1 MTDSNSEASSA
12 TRPEP
17 MGASAVFAA
26 VLVVVRELV
35 RELRGEVVA
44 ARVGP
49 ESRLEN
55 DLGIS
60 SLERA
65 ELVQRL
71 EKRFGHVPGDPSLA
85 MADTVQALADVL
97 ARGHDHPPQLRSPAP
112 PLPNDISPAPEDI
125 RTLPALLAWHAR
137 THPDRVHA
145 LLRHDDHDEV
155 ITFGALHAEALEVAS
170 GLVAM
175 GVTPRDTVAVML
187 RTERGFL
194 QAFLGTLMAGAIPV
208 PMYPPFRPDRIADY
222 AARQVGIL
230 ENSGARLLVTFDQV
244 ESVATLLREKLSQA
258 TSVVTIDEI
267 RARATAALGDVDV
280 EPEAGALIQYT
291 SGSTGDPKG
300 VYLTHDNLLANIRAI
315 GDRLSLSDGDRVV
328 SWLPLYHDMGL
339 IGSWLGSLYFGMPLL
354 VMSPLMFLSRPIRW
368 LEALTQFRGTISP
381 APNFAFD
388 LCVRRIDER
397 QLDAIDLSSVRLL
410 LNGSEAV
417 LPDTLRRFAE
427 RFGPF
432 GLASTTLYPVYGLA
446 ECAVGL
452 AAPVPGIGPELDVVS
467 RDALQARGLATP
479 ASDEPQA
486 TFVSCGTA
494 LPRHDIRIVG
504 DDGAVLPDRVQGQVE
519 FRGPSATVGYF
530 RRPEA
535 TQSIKTHDGWTK
547 TGDLGYLVNR
557 RVFITGRRKDIII
570 RAGRNLY
577 PQELEELSGR
587 VPGVRAGC
595 VAAFG
600 VLTYTSG
607 TEKLIIV
614 AETREV
620 DPEAR
625 ERIARDIG
633 ARVATATGGPPDEV
647 HLVRP
652 GAVLKTS
659 SGKVRRSA
667 TRDAL
672 LAGRLVASG
681 TTAPGAQWV
690 QLVGDAVSGR
700 LRRLGRTA
708 MAAVHT
714 AYLGVLV
721 AVSLPVLCLALRF
734 SSERVSRR
742 RLRAWCRLLVR
753 LSWCRLV
760 VDARHW
766 QAMPPAVFAANHAS
780 YLDPVWLLAA
790 IPCDVKF
797 AAKARLATY
806 PVLGFVLRRCGFVLM
821 DKTDHDER
829 IASAGALEQALA
841 SGVPLVVFPEGTF
854 VRSPGLLPFR
864 LGAFRAVALRESSVA
879 GIGIVGARDVFPDG
893 AWCVRPGVVTV
904 VACLPERARDRSWQ
918 ETIRLRD
925 LVRAHVAQVSG
936 ELAPPGDPETE
947 LFEAL

>member
-1 MTDSNSEASSA
+1 MTDSNSDASSPTGA
-12 TRPEP
+12 EP
-17 MGASAVFAA
+17 IRASVAPGE

-44 ARVGP
+44 ARASLD
-49 ESRLEN
+49 SRLEH

-65 ELVQRL
+65 ELVLRL
-71 EKRFGHVPGDPSLA
+71 EKRFDHVQGDPNLA
-85 MADTVQALADVL
+85 VAETVRALADVL
-97 ARGHDHPPQLRSPAP
+97 SRGREQSHERQSPVP
-112 PLPNDISPAPEDI
+112 PLPNDISPAPDDI
-125 RTLPALLAWHAR
+125 RTLPALVTWHAR
-137 THPDRVHA
+137 THPERVHA
-145 LLRHDDHDEV
+145 LLRHEDHDEV
-155 ITFGALHAEALEVAS
+155 ITFGALHAEAQEVAS
-170 GLVAM
+170 GLAAM
-175 GVTPRDTVAVML
+175 GVTARDSVAIML
-187 RTERGFL
+187 RTERAFF
-194 QAFLGTLMAGAIPV
+194 QAFLGTLMVGAVPV

-222 AARQVGIL
+222 AARQIGIL

-244 ESVATLLREKLSQA
+244 EGVATLLREKLSQA
-258 TSVVTIDEI
+258 MPVVTVEEI
-267 RARATAALGDVDV
+267 RARARALFAGAHA
-280 EPEAGALIQYT
+280 EPTGGALIQYT

-315 GDRLSLSDGDRVV
+315 GERLSLRDGDRVV

-339 IGSWLGSLYFGMPLL
+339 IGSWLGSLYFGMPLI

-368 LEALTQFRGTISP
+368 LEALSQFRGTISP
-381 APNFAFD
+381 GPNFAFD

-397 QLDAIDLSSVRLL
+397 QLAGIDLSSVRLL

-417 LPDTLRRFAE
+417 LPETLRRFTE
-427 RFGPF
+427 RFGPC
-432 GLASTTLYPVYGLA
+432 GLAPTTLYPVYGLA

-452 AAPVPGIGPELDVVS
+452 AAPVPGIPPEFDVVS
-467 RDALQARGLATP
+467 RDALQAHGLATP
-479 ASDEPQA
+479 TSDQPRA

-494 LPRHDIRIVG
+494 LPRHEIRIVG
-504 DDGAVLPDRVQGQVE
+504 AEGAPLPDRVQGQVE
-519 FRGPSATVGYF
+519 FRGPSATTGYF
-530 RRPEA
+530 RRPDA
-535 TQSIKTHDGWTK
+535 TLSLKTHDGWTR
-547 TGDLGYLVNR
+547 TGDLGYLVSG
-557 RVFITGRRKDIII
+557 RVFITGRHKDIII

-577 PQELEELSGR
+577 PQELEELSGT

-600 VLTYTSG
+600 VTTHTSG
-607 TEKLIIV
+607 TEKLVIV

-620 DPEAR
+620 DSLVR
-625 ERIARDIG
+625 ERVTQEIG
-633 ARVATATGGPPDEV
+633 ARVAGAIGGPPDEV

-659 SGKVRRSA
+659 SGKVRRGA
-667 TRDAL
+667 TRDAF
-672 LAGRLVASG
+672 LAGRLAVAV
-681 TTAPGAQWV
+681 TAAPGGQW
-690 QLVGDAVSGR
+690 LKLAGDAVRGR
-700 LRRLGRTA
+700 LRRWVRTA
-708 MAAVHT
+708 LAAAHT
-714 AYLGVLV
+714 AYLGLLV
-721 AVSLPVLCLALRF
+721 AISLPALCLALRC
-734 SSERVSRR
+734 SSECQSRR
-742 RLRAWCRLLVR
+742 LLRVWCRALVR

-766 QAMPPAVFAANHAS
+766 RAEGPSIFVANHAS

-790 IPCDVKF
+790 LPYDVRF

-821 DKTDHDER
+821 DKADHHER
-829 IASAGALEQALA
+829 MASAGALEQAMS

-893 AWCVRPGVVTV
+893 AWWVRPGVVTV
-904 VACLPERARDRSWQ
+904 VSCGPERARDRSWQ
-918 ETIRLRD
+918 EAIRLRD
-925 LVRAHVAQVSG
+925 HLRAQIARASG
-936 ELAPPGDPETE
+936 ELAPQGDAETE